1 MTAEKHI
8 VLIDDEIDVVEAVS
22 EMLELE
28 GFSVT
33 TLPTLTLALNRSKQT
48 ARRLYC
54 VMYECHRWM
63 GLRC

>member
-33 TLPTLTLALNRSKQT
+33 AFDKSHCK
-48 ARRLYC
+48 
-54 VMYECHRWM
+54 V
-63 GLRC
+63 G